1 MPMSM
6 ETLEHTANAMRVT
19 LSRLFQAH
27 NKPIESAQFLKNG
40 KGLEVVRWGTKS
52 GHIYHLIAYEHGP
65 SNVVEPFL
73 ISLEEQTNT

>member
-1 MPMSM
+1 MLSKIENRLMPMSM

-40 KGLEVVRWGTKS
+40 KGLEVVR
-52 GHIYHLIAYEHGP
+52 
-65 SNVVEPFL
+65 
-73 ISLEEQTNT
+73 